1 MYKILIGKQAVKDLQ
16 KILRFNLKTKLYK
29 LMEQIESDPYV
40 PPVEKLTGTSDIFS
54 KRINIQHRL
63 VYQVDEENKT
73 IKIICMWTHYGD
85 N

>member
-1 MYKILIGKQAVKDLQ
+1 MYKILIGKQADKDLQ
-16 KILRFNLKTKLYK
+16 KILRSNLKTKLYK

-54 KRINIQHRL
+54 KRINILHRL

-73 IKIICMWTHYGD
+73 IKIIRM
-85 N
+85 

>member
-16 KILRFNLKTKLYK
+16 KILRSNLKTKLYK

-54 KRINIQHRL
+54 KRINIQRRL

-73 IKIICMWTHYGD
+73 IKIIRMWTHCGD

>member
-16 KILRFNLKTKLYK
+16 KILRSNLKTKLYK

-54 KRINIQHRL
+54 KRINIQRRL

-73 IKIICMWTHYGD
+73 IKIIRMWTHYGD

>member
-1 MYKILIGKQAVKDLQ
+1 MYKILIGKQADKDLQ
-16 KILRFNLKTKLYK
+16 KILRSNLKTKLYK

-54 KRINIQHRL
+54 KRINIQHWL

-73 IKIICMWTHYGD
+73 IKIIRMWTHYGD

>member
-1 MYKILIGKQAVKDLQ
+1 MYKILIGKQADKDLQ
-16 KILRFNLKTKLYK
+16 KILRSNLKTKLYK

-73 IKIICMWTHYGD
+73 IKIIRMWTHYGD